1 MGKTIALATPV
12 FFALIALE
20 MLVGRARGRSN
31 YRLNDAVNSLSLG
44 IMSQVV
50 GLFTR
55 LLAVGIYAAVYS
67 VAAIWQLPVG
77 EWWVWAAAIVAYD
90 FCYYWNHRLGHESA
104 VFWAAHVVHHQSQEY
119 NLSTALRQ
127 TSSGAL
133 LGWIFYLP
141 MAVVG
146 FPPQAFLV
154 AAVVNLLYQ
163 YWIHTE
169 QIGKLGWF
177 DRWFGS
183 PSNHRVHHA
192 VNDKYL
198 DRNYGGITMVWD
210 RLFGTFVEEDE
221 KCVYGTRSPLD
232 SWDPLWANVEVY
244 ADLARRSWRA
254 RRWRDRLLVWLMPPG
269 WEPSP
274 AGGTPWRKPHFDVSR
289 VRRFDPPMGRG
300 VRTFV
305 LVSFSIVLV
314 GATVLLWYTSV
325 LPFGALVIV
334 AAAIMGVLWMI
345 GAVMQGR
352 LGLATAVGI
361 EVAAVLLVMAAVS
374 ARAEA
379 APVTRADPRVQAA
392 VESAR
397 TEFLAGVDFDRM
409 HVTALVA
416 DRDGSWLRGS
426 VEGDVLAYPASCVK
440 LPFLVAA
447 VHWCDGQGRSADC
460 LDELAR
466 PMIVESDN
474 VATGLL
480 VDAITGAPNGP
491 VAGANVDAWIERR
504 RYTEHVLEANGL
516 LRGQRLLTKT
526 YPTNSG
532 EEPEGLERVA
542 WERLGRNAMSADAA
556 ADLMLAVVS
565 GAIEPQATDYLRSL
579 LRRPA
584 NSDHSAL
591 GAGLP
596 AGSLHENKVGTAFDT
611 LEDIMYAELPGGPR
625 LVVAAFTNGWSPDI
639 PAPGDVARL
648 GRFTELLV
656 ARLGEKV
663 PQL

>member
-20 MLVGRARGRSN
+20 YAIGRARGRSN

-44 IMSQVV
+44 VMSQVV

-67 VAAIWQLPVG
+67 VAAIWQLPAG

-104 VFWAAHVVHHQSQEY
+104 IFWAAHVVHHQSQEY

-146 FPPQAFLV
+146 FPPEVFLV

-192 VNDKYL
+192 VNDEYL
-198 DRNYGGITMVWD
+198 DRNYGGITMLWD
-210 RLFGTFVEEDE
+210 RLFGTFVEEGE
-221 KCVYGTRSPLD
+221 KCVYGTRAPLD

-254 RRWRDRLLVWLMPPG
+254 RRWRDRLAVWLMPPG
-269 WEPSP
+269 WEPAP

-289 VRRFDPPMGRG
+289 VRRYDPPMSRG
-300 VRTFV
+300 VRAFAFA
-305 LVSFSIVLV
+305 SFSVVLV
-314 GATVLLWYTSV
+314 GSTALLWYASV
-325 LPFGALVIV
+325 LPLEALLVI
-334 AAAIMGVLWMI
+334 AAAILGVLWMI

-352 LGLATAVGI
+352 LGLATAVGL
-361 EVAAVLLVMAAVS
+361 EVAAVLLVSAAVS
-374 ARAEA
+374 ARAETV
-379 APVTRADPRVQAA
+379 PVTRADARVQAA

-397 TEFLAGVDFDRM
+397 AEFLAGVEFDRM
-409 HVTALVA
+409 HVTTLVA
-416 DRDGSWLRGS
+416 DSDGAWLRGS

-440 LPFLVAA
+440 LPILVAA
-447 VHWCDGQGRSADC
+447 VHWCAEQGRNPDC
-460 LDELAR
+460 LDEHVR

-474 VATGLL
+474 VATGRV

-491 VAGANVDAWIERR
+491 ARGADVEDWIERR
-504 RYTEHVLEANGL
+504 RYAERVLEAQGL

-532 EEPEGLERVA
+532 EEPEGLERLA

-565 GAIEPQATDYLRSL
+565 GAIEPQATAYMRSL
-579 LRRPA
+579 LRRAA

-596 AGSLHENKVGTAFDT
+596 PGSLQENKVGTAFDT
-611 LEDIMYAELPGGPR
+611 LEDVMYAELPEGRR
-625 LVVAAFTNGWSPDI
+625 LIVAAFTNGWDPSI

-656 ARLGEKV
+656 ARLGEMV
-663 PQL
+663 PGP

>member
-12 FFALIALE
+12 FFALIAVE

-67 VAAIWQLPVG
+67 VAAIWQLPAG
-77 EWWVWAAAIVAYD
+77 EWWVWVAAIVAYD

-104 VFWAAHVVHHQSQEY
+104 IFWAAHVVHHQSQEY

-146 FPPQAFLV
+146 FPPEVFLV

-192 VNDKYL
+192 VNDRYL
-198 DRNYGGITMVWD
+198 DRNYGGITMLWD

-274 AGGTPWRKPHFDVSR
+274 AGGMPWRKPHFDLSR
-289 VRRFDPPMGRG
+289 VRRFDPPMSRS
-300 VRTFV
+300 VRAFV
-305 LVSFSIVLV
+305 FASFSVVLV
-314 GATVLLWYTSV
+314 GATTLLWFAQD
-325 LPFGALVIV
+325 LPFQALAIV
-334 AAAIMGVLWMI
+334 AAAILGVLWMI

-352 LGLATAVGI
+352 LGLPTAIGL
-361 EVAAVLLVMAAVS
+361 EVAAVLLVSAAVA

-379 APVTRADPRVQAA
+379 ATATRADPRVQAA

-397 TEFLAGVDFDRM
+397 AEFLAGVDFDRM

-416 DRDGSWLRGS
+416 DGDGTWLRGS

-440 LPFLVAA
+440 LPFMVAA
-447 VHWCDGQGRSADC
+447 VHWCANQGRSPDC
-460 LDELAR
+460 LDEHVR
-466 PMIVESDN
+466 PMIVDSDN
-474 VATGLL
+474 VATGIV
-480 VDAITGAPNGP
+480 VDTITGAPNAP
-491 VAGANVDAWIERR
+491 VEGADVEAWVEGR
-504 RYTEHVLEANGL
+504 RYTERVLEAQGL
-516 LRGQRLLTKT
+516 LRGQRLFTKT

-532 EEPEGLERVA
+532 EEPEGLERLA
-542 WERLGRNAMSADAA
+542 WERLGRNAMSADAS
-556 ADLMLAVVS
+556 ADLMLAVMS
-565 GAIEPQATDYLRSL
+565 GAIEPQATGYMRSL
-579 LRRPA
+579 LRRDP

-611 LEDIMYAELPGGPR
+611 LQDIMYAELPGGTR
-625 LVVAAFTNGWSPDI
+625 LIVAAFTNGWDPGI

-656 ARLGEKV
+656 ARLGGKV
-663 PQL
+663 PAL

>member
-67 VAAIWQLPVG
+67 VAAIWQLPAG

-141 MAVVG
+141 MAIVG
-146 FPPQAFLV
+146 FPPEVFLV

-169 QIGKLGWF
+169 QIGKLGGF

-192 VNDKYL
+192 VNDRYL
-198 DRNYGGITMVWD
+198 DRNYGGISMLWD

-254 RRWRDRLLVWLMPPG
+254 RRWRDRLRVWFMPPG

-274 AGGTPWRKPHFDVSR
+274 ADGAPWRKPHFDVSR
-289 VRRFDPPMGRG
+289 VRRFDPPMSRG
-300 VRTFV
+300 ARVFV
-305 LVSFSIVLV
+305 FASFSVVLV
-314 GATVLLWYTSV
+314 GATMLLWYASV
-325 LPFGALVIV
+325 LPFEALVVV
-334 AAAIMGVLWMI
+334 AAAILGVLWMI

-352 LGLATAVGI
+352 LGLPTAIGV
-361 EVAAVLLVMAAVS
+361 EVAAVLLVSAAVA

-379 APVTRADPRVQAA
+379 APATRADPRVQAA

-397 TEFLAGVDFDRM
+397 TEFLAGVGFDRM

-416 DRDGSWLRGS
+416 DRDGGWLRGS
-426 VEGDVLAYPASCVK
+426 VEGDVPAYPASCVK

-447 VHWCDGQGRSADC
+447 VHWCAGQGRNPDC
-460 LDELAR
+460 LDEYVR

-474 VATGLL
+474 VATGVV
-480 VDAITGAPNGP
+480 VDTITGATNGP
-491 VAGANVDAWIERR
+491 VAGADVEGWIERR
-504 RYTEHVLEANGL
+504 RYTERVLESQGL
-516 LRGQRLLTKT
+516 LRGQRLFTKT

-532 EEPEGLERVA
+532 EEPEGLERLA

-565 GAIEPQATDYLRSL
+565 GAIEPRATAYMRSL
-579 LRRPA
+579 LRRD
-584 NSDHSAL
+584 SHSEHSAL

-611 LEDIMYAELPGGPR
+611 LEDIMYAELPGGSR
-625 LVVAAFTNGWSPDI
+625 LIVAAFTNGWDPGI

-648 GRFTELLV
+648 GRFTELLI

-663 PQL
+663 PEL